1 VCWRRLVGWR
11 GGIRA
16 CTCYGK
22 WHINS
27 LSMSYR
33 LYLFQSITLVPIASI
48 TSLSLSGLKQGQQ
61 SSHEAHPANS
71 IRADNNLVMIALNHE
86 LFGLH

>member
-1 VCWRRLVGWR
+1 MAW
-11 GGIRA
+11 A
-16 CTCYGK
+16 CYGK

-33 LYLFQSITLVPIASI
+33 LYLFQSISLVPIASI
-48 TSLSLSGLKQGQQ
+48 TSLSFSSGLKQREQ

-71 IRADNNLVMIALNHE
+71 IRADNNLAMIALNHE